1 MKKENAVTI
10 FETLASGIRLD
21 IYRVLVRAGL
31 EGKVAS
37 ELAQELELAPNKLS
51 FHLKSMFYAGIV
63 TVTQEGRFQRYRANL
78 PVMLDV
84 IAYLTE
90 ECCSGHPEQCEAIRE
105 HSYCSPNVLPPL
117 ITPKEET

>member
-21 IYRVLVRAGL
+21 IYRILVRAGFD
-31 EGKVAS
+31 GKVAN

-51 FHLKSMFYAGIV
+51 FHLKSMSHAGIV
-63 TVTQEGRFQRYRANL
+63 TVQQEGRFQRYKANL

-90 ECCSGHPEQCEAIRE
+90 ECCSGHPEQCEIIRE
-105 HSYCSPNVLPPL
+105 QSCCSSAVLPPL
-117 ITPKEET
+117 IKSKEN

>member
-21 IYRVLVRAGL
+21 IYRILVRAGFD
-31 EGKVAS
+31 GKVAN

-51 FHLKSMFYAGIV
+51 FHLKSMSHARIV
-63 TVTQEGRFQRYRANL
+63 TVQQEGRFQRYKANL

-90 ECCSGHPEQCEAIRE
+90 ECCSGHPEQCETIRE
-105 HSYCSPNVLPPL
+105 QSCCSSAVLPPL
-117 ITPKEET
+117 IKSKEN